1 MELIIH
7 ILEIMKIIE
16 NKELM
21 KLIVLTN
28 FKKLN
33 ELITNSNKKD
43 FDWKLIEWIEIMK
56 KIRKLID
63 LDNYYLF
70 QLIILPNN

>member
-1 MELIIH
+1 MIH

-33 ELITNSNKKD
+33 GLITNSNKKD

>member
-1 MELIIH
+1 MIH

-16 NKELM
+16 NKEWI

-33 ELITNSNKKD
+33 ELIRDSNKKD
-43 FDWKLIEWIEIMK
+43 IDWELIEWIEIK
-56 KIRKLID
+56 KENQKI
-63 LDNYYLF
+63 NWF
-70 QLIILPNN
+70 G

>member
-1 MELIIH
+1 MIH

-16 NKELM
+16 NNEWI

-33 ELITNSNKKD
+33 ELIRDSKKKD
-43 FDWKLIEWIEIMK
+43 FDWELIEWIEINK